1 MKLGMIFECGPQG
14 ADKKVC
20 EHLAQT
26 ICPGVE
32 IVSITLDNK
41 QKLVRDSGSSAA
53 LLLSQGCSYVLIIW
67 DLYPPWGA
75 RRKRPCRHEDRQ
87 AILQGLQQVNVQI
100 DLVSLI
106 CVEAELESW
115 LLADERALS
124 EVLSRPQYPVK
135 VSKIKRPEGIQNAK
149 GRLRD
154 IYRQEAGR
162 VYNDQ
167 IDAIR
172 IAQAMPD
179 LNRVRRACATFC
191 RFEEKLLA
199 VSRE

>member
-20 EHLAQT
+20 EYLVQK
-26 ICPGVE
+26 ICPGIE

-41 QKLVRDSGSSAA
+41 QKLLRDSGSSAA

-75 RRKRPCRHEDRQ
+75 RGQRPCRHEDRQ
-87 AILQGLQQVNVQI
+87 AVLQGLQQANVQI
-100 DLVSLI
+100 DLISLVCI
-106 CVEAELESW
+106 EAELESW

-124 EVLSRPQYPVK
+124 EVLSRPTYHARVPRQ
-135 VSKIKRPEGIQNAK
+135 RAPETIQNAK
-149 GRLRD
+149 GKLRD
-154 IYRQEAGR
+154 IYRQQAGR

-172 IAQAMPD
+172 IVQAMPD
-179 LNRVRRACATFC
+179 LNRVRRACGTFC

-199 VSRE
+199 VCQE